1 MKVIHNFYI
10 FLSKVEGGG
19 CSGFQY
25 KFELESNNI
34 NDEED
39 RIFERNGAK
48 LVVDETSFEYLK
60 VCINESEIFLG
71 GIF

>member
-1 MKVIHNFYI
+1 MKVIHNFCI
-10 FLSKVEGGG
+10 FSSKVEGGG

-60 VCINESEIFLG
+60 VCINESEIFYRLV
-71 GIF
+71 

>member
-1 MKVIHNFYI
+1 MS

-39 RIFERNGAK
+39 RIFERDGAK

-60 VCINESEIFLG
+60 VCHKRIPCFALRQPHH
-71 GIF
+71 